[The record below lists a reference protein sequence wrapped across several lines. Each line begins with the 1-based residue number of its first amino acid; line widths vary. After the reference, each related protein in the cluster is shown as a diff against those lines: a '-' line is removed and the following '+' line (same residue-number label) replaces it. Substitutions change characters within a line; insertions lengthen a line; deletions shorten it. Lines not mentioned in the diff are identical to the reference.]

1 MEALTREKF
10 EKLVEKDNRL
20 ISKLRSYGYAVA
32 FDMNSNKNVVHRNGR
47 VYGQYLL
54 GGKIV
59 RNELKGKLQDER
71 SIIRIAKIVKTDNE
85 DFPYN
90 VQVLNS
96 LDCGKSF
103 YYTGSGKFF
112 KTEDEAQEYKMQIEK
127 DEGEKIMKNNFIDDE
142 MKVKAMM
149 ELSKEGFL
157 MSYRE
162 ITEAQYENTKEQIL
176 IFVKAKKKLNKELN
190 KNL

>member
-1 MEALTREKF
+1 MDGLTKEEFK
-10 EKLVEKDNRL
+10 KIVEKDNRL
-20 ISKLRSYGYAVA
+20 ISKLRFYGYAVA

-47 VYGQYLL
+47 VYGQHLL

-71 SIIRIAKIVKTDNE
+71 SIIRIAKIVKTHNE

-112 KTEDEAQEYKMQIEK
+112 KTEDEAQEYKMQMEK